1 MLVSKAA
8 RRYAIALLELA
19 DEQNAVDKTLED
31 ISMIRS
37 AIDDSRELLLFLKS
51 PIVKPGKKA
60 SVLEEMLKDKAGE
73 LVQRFVQLI
82 ARKKRSNILHEIV
95 VAFVDEYNKFAGI
108 IEIEAR
114 VAKPLNDS
122 QKADLI
128 NSLEKATS
136 KKVSLTVNVNEE
148 LKGGLTVKI
157 GDTVIDGSV
166 KHKLEQLEDMFLE
179 SSME

>member
-19 DEQNAVDKTLED
+19 DEQNAVEKTLED
-31 ISMIRS
+31 IGTIRS
-37 AIDDSRELLLFLKS
+37 AITDSRELLLFLKS

-60 SVLEEMLKDKAGE
+60 SVLKEVFEGKVGT
-73 LVQRFVQLI
+73 LVENFLQLM
-82 ARKKRSNILHEIV
+82 ARKKRSDILQDIV
-95 VAFVDEYNKFAGI
+95 EAFVEEFNKFAGI

-122 QKADLI
+122 QKAELI

-136 KKVSLTVNVNEE
+136 KKVNLTVNVNEE

-157 GDTVIDGSV
+157 DDTVIDGSV